1 MNRINRQSLKPPM
14 ASIPGANFV
23 LRSARQEDL
32 KDLRDL
38 ASQFS
43 LLNLPADKKILAE
56 KIARSVGSFAGE
68 IDKSEAEY
76 LFVCEDLETN
86 SVVGSSLIL
95 AKHGTEDIPHYYFK
109 ITKRNRF
116 SDDLGVGFIH
126 QVLQFK
132 EDTNGPT
139 EVGGL
144 LIDRSYRRRPEKL
157 GKQISLVRFLYMA
170 MRPEEFE
177 SRVLCE
183 LTPPLGEGGRS
194 EFWEALGRRFTGLPY
209 QEADLISQR
218 NKEFISSLFPEE
230 DIYLALLDSR
240 ARVDLGRVG
249 QETRP
254 AQHLLESI
262 GFEYLNEVDPF
273 DGGPHYG
280 AELKNISIV
289 KNTRETKV
297 VAIGSG
303 GTVAFGERRGVTGT
317 TLAGV
322 KVDGEFRAVWT
333 PFEDRG
339 IEGFAMPS
347 AVMKTLD
354 VVDGESVFCSPVA

>member
-1 MNRINRQSLKPPM
+1 MNRINRQSSSSTP
-14 ASIPGANFV
+14 STSTGAKFL
-23 LRSARQEDL
+23 LRSARMDDL

-43 LLNLPADKKILAE
+43 LLNLPADKKILSE
-56 KIARSVGSFAGE
+56 KIERSVGSFGGE
-68 IDKSEAEY
+68 LAKKDAEY
-76 LFVCEDLETN
+76 LFVCEDLETETII
-86 SVVGSSLIL
+86 GSSLIL
-95 AKHGTEDIPHYYFK
+95 AKHGTEDIPHYYFR

-132 EDTNGPT
+132 EDTDGPT

-157 GKQISLVRFLYMA
+157 GKQISLVRFLYMG
-170 MRPEEFE
+170 MFPQEFE
-177 SRVLCE
+177 KRVLCE

-280 AELKNISIV
+280 TELQNISVV
-289 KNTRETKV
+289 KNCHEAK
-297 VAIGSG
+297 AASAGAMSPE
-303 GTVAFGERRGVTGT
+303 ERKPFSGT
-317 TLAGV
+317 TLAGI
-322 KVDGEFRAVWT
+322 KSDGEFRAVWT
-333 PFEDRG
+333 PCEEREDG
-339 IEGFAMPS
+339 SVVLPAS
-347 AVMKTLD
+347 TMKTLN
-354 VVDGESVFCSPVA
+354 VTDGDPIYCSMVS

>member
-1 MNRINRQSLKPPM
+1 MNKINRQLS
-14 ASIPGANFV
+14 GAELSAVGSKFV
-23 LRSARQEDL
+23 VRNAQLSDL
-32 KDLRDL
+32 KDLHDL

-43 LLNLPADKKILAE
+43 LLNLPADKKVLTE
-56 KIARSVGSFAGE
+56 KIERSVASFAGE
-68 IDKSEAEY
+68 LAKREAEY
-76 LFVCEDLETN
+76 LFVLEDLETE

-95 AKHGTEDIPHYYFK
+95 AKHGTEDVPHYYFK
-109 ITKRNRF
+109 IVKRNRF
-116 SDDLGVGFIH
+116 SDDLGIGFIH
-126 QVLQFK
+126 QVLQLK
-132 EDTNGPT
+132 EDVDGPT
-139 EVGGL
+139 EIGGL

-157 GKQISLVRFLYMA
+157 GKQISLSRFVYMG
-170 MRPEEFE
+170 MFPQEFE

-240 ARVDLGRVG
+240 ARLVLGRVG

-262 GFEYLNEVDPF
+262 GFSYLQEVDPF

-280 AELKNISIV
+280 CALNDISILKSGRWV
-289 KNTRETKV
+289 S
-297 VAIGSG
+297 VAASSERPQFDRQALVGIKRD
-303 GTVAFGERRGVTGT
+303 GEYRATLTAARRGESELELPQGTRRALQLETGEKIFSSE
-317 TLAGV
+317 V
-322 KVDGEFRAVWT
+322 
-333 PFEDRG
+333 
-339 IEGFAMPS
+339 
-347 AVMKTLD
+347 
-354 VVDGESVFCSPVA
+354 